1 MEKIDSDYR
10 QRISKEWGLTFKP
23 FYRVVAPLTPQRR
36 HASELAGF
44 AALFQWSQRRA
55 LLPCIHST
63 QLSDWIESLNRF
75 REQCSLEGL
84 NYNVSKFLT
93 AQQYITNIIFP
104 WLDRFFLSP
113 WEEIVHWSDQRRHQT
128 SATPFE
134 HETVGSYYSLP
145 SLSARR
151 ALHHPYPRAFYPLPS
166 FARIK
171 RQRWRLV
178 GGTQQSTS
186 TISRKKI
193 GYCEQSTTFSN
204 SLTIHQVK
212 TKKITTVKEV
222 HKFWRFYFSVY
233 SFCFDWEDIS
243 NTSDSVSSAIQT
255 PRISS
260 KILLCASY
268 FQRYSRCLD
277 IPMKH
282 CRSCLIYYFKLFSNK
297 QGHLQFHCHSKA
309 KSLSIQ
315 LSVKWSRKMCYIN
328 STKGNT

>member
-1 MEKIDSDYR
+1 MSIVESR
-10 QRISKEWGLTFKP
+10 GRTAMLVSWCERNWGEYKM
-23 FYRVVAPLTPQRR
+23 PLGRGNGVKSVGVR
-36 HASELAGF
+36 
-44 AALFQWSQRRA
+44 RRA
-55 LLPCIHST
+55 L
-63 QLSDWIESLNRF
+63 Q
-75 REQCSLEGL
+75 
-84 NYNVSKFLT
+84 
-93 AQQYITNIIFP
+93 
-104 WLDRFFLSP
+104 
-113 WEEIVHWSDQRRHQT
+113 
-128 SATPFE
+128 
-134 HETVGSYYSLP
+134 
-145 SLSARR
+145 
-151 ALHHPYPRAFYPLPS
+151 HPNPRVFCTLPS

-268 FQRYSRCLD
+268 FQLFLVFGVL
-277 IPMKH
+277 MKH
-282 CRSCLIYYFKLFSNK
+282 CLSCLVYYFKHAHKHDL
-297 QGHLQFHCHSKA
+297 GTHLGYFQNLRRASPYFLH
-309 KSLSIQ
+309 LSPP
-315 LSVKWSRKMCYIN
+315 
-328 STKGNT
+328 G